1 MQHPS
6 EIYNTLIQCST
17 NLITSNVKPV
27 KVLFIQRC
35 LQIGN
40 SIFFVKKTK
49 RKDVIRRAPTSFE
62 NLIDRVKRFIQL
74 DLTVFGLSK
83 IDEGTGIVQTLTS
96 NNAFITKVTTTTSM
110 IAIVKVWL
118 REYRSKVQKVLLTQH
133 KLFPTN
139 EEKKN

>member
-27 KVLFIQRC
+27 KLLFIQRC

-96 NNAFITKVTTTTSM
+96 NNAFYHKGYYDNFNDSHCESL
-110 IAIVKVWL
+110 VK
-118 REYRSKVQKVLLTQH
+118 RVQK
-133 KLFPTN
+133 
-139 EEKKN
+139 